1 MGLSHVHGLGNR
13 NCVLEGGLT
22 NIRQNFRPS
31 DSQPR
36 PGASQGDTLQASPE
50 GSSVATALGNPP
62 HGHITHS
69 VKARA
74 EVSSSRTDGE
84 SEKRAGGEGTVYKTN
99 YILERKGG
107 QGRRWWMFY
116 LEGKRV
122 TVKEKPQR
130 LWLSRKHLKDE

>member
-1 MGLSHVHGLGNR
+1 MHGLGNR

-22 NIRQNFRPS
+22 NIRQNFRAS

-84 SEKRAGGEGTVYKTN
+84 V
-99 YILERKGG
+99 RKGLVERV
-107 QGRRWWMFY
+107 QCTKQITFWRERV
-116 LEGKRV
+116 GKGGDGGCFIWR
-122 TVKEKPQR
+122 EKG
-130 LWLSRKHLKDE
+130 SR